1 MLKGKLSFDSSQLK
15 SALSNLKINPAQL
28 DALFKPKAPPLIGT
42 DLSSSSIKMV
52 ELAEPAKGMYRVE
65 RYAIE
70 PLPKDAVVEGN
81 INNLDAVSDAL
92 KRCHKRM
99 GTGIKNIAMAL
110 PNAAVISKKIL
121 VPAGQTEEELEMQV
135 ETEANQ
141 YIPFSLD
148 EVNLD
153 FQVLGPAANNPEDV
167 EVLIAA
173 SRKEKIED
181 RVAAAEAAGLTA
193 LVMDV
198 DLYAAQ
204 SAYELMTAGS
214 DEEMQDQNIAI
225 VDVGATTMTVNVL
238 RNGQSIYLRE
248 QPFGG
253 NELSQEIQNRFG
265 LSAEE
270 AEAAKR
276 DGGLPEDYETEVLQP
291 FVDKMG
297 LEIAR
302 ALHFFFSSTP
312 YNSVAQIVL
321 SGGCAAITGVEDAV
335 SRRTQVATTI
345 ANPFVR
351 MDVSPK
357 IRGRTLAQDA
367 PSLVVACGL
376 ALRRFDP

>member
-1 MLKGKLSFDSSQLK
+1 VPVKRLRFDTAVLER
-15 SALSNLKINPAQL
+15 
-28 DALFKPKAPPLIGT
+28 LFKPRVPPLIGA
-42 DLSSSSIKMV
+42 DLSSSAIKMV
-52 ELAEPAKGMYRVE
+52 ELAEAAQGLYRLE

-70 PLPKDAVVEGN
+70 PLPRDSVVDGN
-81 INNLDAVSDAL
+81 LNNLDAIGEAL
-92 KRCHKRM
+92 KRCHKRL
-99 GTGIKNIAMAL
+99 GSSIKNVAMAL

-121 VPAGQTEEELEMQV
+121 VAAGQSEDDLEIQV

-153 FQVLGPAANNPEDV
+153 FQVLGPAPNNPDDV

-181 RVAAAEAAGLTA
+181 RIAAAEAAGLKAT
-193 LVMDV
+193 VMDV

-204 SAYELMTAGS
+204 ATFELMGVGAGE
-214 DEEMQDQNIAI
+214 DERDENIAM
-225 VDVGATTMTVNVL
+225 VDVGATTLAVNVL

-253 NELSQEIQNRFG
+253 NELTQDIQNKFG
-265 LSAEE
+265 LSVEE
-270 AEAAKR
+270 AESAKR
-276 DGGLPEDYETEVLQP
+276 EGGLPDEFDTELLQP

-302 ALHFFFSSTP
+302 ALHFFYSATP
-312 YNSVAQIVL
+312 YNQVSQIVL
-321 SGGCAAITGVEDAV
+321 SGGCAAIPNVDVAIAK
-335 SRRTQVATTI
+335 RTQVPSSI
-345 ANPFVR
+345 ANPFAA
-351 MDVSPK
+351 MEVSPR
-357 IRGRTLAQDA
+357 ITARMLARDA
-367 PSLVVACGL
+367 PSLLVACGL

>member
-1 MLKGKLSFDSSQLK
+1 
-15 SALSNLKINPAQL
+15 
-28 DALFKPKAPPLIGT
+28 
-42 DLSSSSIKMV
+42 V
-52 ELAEPAKGMYRVE
+52 
-65 RYAIE
+65 
-70 PLPKDAVVEGN
+70 
-81 INNLDAVSDAL
+81 
-92 KRCHKRM
+92 
-99 GTGIKNIAMAL
+99 
-110 PNAAVISKKIL
+110 
-121 VPAGQTEEELEMQV
+121 QV

-153 FQVLGPAANNPEDV
+153 FQVLGPAPNNPDDV

-193 LVMDV
+193 TVMDV

-204 SAYELMTAGS
+204 AAFDLMGIGA
-214 DEEMQDQNIAI
+214 DEEDKDENVAM

-253 NELSQEIQNRFG
+253 NELTQEIQNKFG
-265 LSAEE
+265 LSSDE
-270 AEAAKR
+270 AEVAKR
-276 DGGLPEDYETEVLQP
+276 DGGLPEEYDAEVLQP

-312 YNSVAQIVL
+312 YNQVSQIVL
-321 SGGCAAITGVEDAV
+321 SGGCAAIPAVDAAIT
-335 SRRTQVATTI
+335 RRTQVPTMI
-345 ANPFVR
+345 ANPFAN

-357 IRGRTLAQDA
+357 IKVKSLAQDA
-367 PSLVVACGL
+367 PSLLVACGL
-376 ALRRFDP
+376 AMRRFDP

>member
-1 MLKGKLSFDSSQLK
+1 MLKGKINVDASKLKFDTAILER
-15 SALSNLKINPAQL
+15 
-28 DALFKPKAPPLIGT
+28 LFKSKAPPLIGA
-42 DLSSSSIKMV
+42 DLSSSAIKMV
-52 ELAEPAKGMYRVE
+52 ELSEAGKGLYRVE

-70 PLPKDAVVEGN
+70 PLPKDSVVDGN

-92 KRCHKRM
+92 KRCHKRL
-99 GTGIKNIAMAL
+99 GTNIKNLALAL
-110 PNAAVISKKIL
+110 PNAAVISKRIL
-121 VPAGQTEEELEMQV
+121 VPAGQTEEELEIQV

-153 FQVLGPAANNPEDV
+153 FQVLGPAPNNPEDV

-181 RVAAAEAAGLTA
+181 RVAAAEAAGLKAT
-193 LVMDV
+193 VMDV

-204 SAYELMTAGS
+204 TSFELMGIGAAD
-214 DEEMQDQNIAI
+214 DEKDHNIAM
-225 VDVGATTMTVNVL
+225 VDVGATIMAVNVM

-253 NELSQEIQNRFG
+253 NELTQEIQNKFG
-265 LSAEE
+265 LAPEE
-270 AEAAKR
+270 AEVAKR
-276 DGGLPEDYETEVLQP
+276 DGGLPEEYETELLQP

-312 YNSVAQIVL
+312 YNQVNQIVL
-321 SGGCAAITGVEDAV
+321 SGGCAAIPGVEAAIT
-335 SRRTQVATTI
+335 RRTQVPTVI
-345 ANPFVR
+345 ANPFAN

-357 IRGRTLAQDA
+357 IKMKNLAQDA
-367 PSLVVACGL
+367 PSLMVACGL
-376 ALRRFDP
+376 AMRRFDP

>member
-1 MLKGKLSFDSSQLK
+1 MLKGKFSFDPTRLK
-15 SALSNLKINPAQL
+15 FNTAVLES
-28 DALFKPKAPPLIGT
+28 LFKPKAPPLVGA
-42 DLSSSSIKMV
+42 DVSSSGVKMV
-52 ELAEPAKGMYRVE
+52 ELTSPAPGRYRIE

-70 PLPKDAVVEGN
+70 PLPKDSVVDGN
-81 INNLDAVSDAL
+81 INNLDAVCDAL
-92 KRCHKRM
+92 KRCHKRL
-99 GTGIKNIAMAL
+99 GTNIRNLALAL

-121 VPAGQTEEELEMQV
+121 VPGGQSEEELELQV

-153 FQVLGPAANNPEDV
+153 FQVLGPAPNSPDDV

-181 RVAAAEAAGLTA
+181 RVAAAEAVGLKAT
-193 LVMDV
+193 VMDV

-204 SAYELMTAGS
+204 AAYECMAIGAA
-214 DEEMQDQNIAI
+214 ENEKDQNIAM

-253 NELSQEIQNRFG
+253 IELTQEIQNKFG
-265 LSAEE
+265 LSADE
-270 AEAAKR
+270 AEVAKR
-276 DGGLPEDYETEVLQP
+276 DGGLPEDYETEVLHP

-297 LEIAR
+297 LEISR

-312 YNSVAQIVL
+312 YNQVSQIVL
-321 SGGCAAITGVEDAV
+321 SGGCAAIRGVEAAIMK
-335 SRRTQVATTI
+335 RTQVSTVI
-345 ANPFVR
+345 ANPFAN

-357 IRGRTLAQDA
+357 IKAKSLVQDA
-367 PSLVVACGL
+367 PSLMVACGL
-376 ALRRFDP
+376 AMRRFDS

>member
-1 MLKGKLSFDSSQLK
+1 MLKGKIKLDTSRMKLDS
-15 SALSNLKINPAQL
+15 NVFERI
-28 DALFKPKAPPLIGT
+28 FKPKAPPLVGA
-42 DLSSSSIKMV
+42 DLSSSAIKMV
-52 ELAEPAKGMYRVE
+52 ELVEPTKGLYRIE

-70 PLPKDAVVEGN
+70 PLPKDSVVDGN
-81 INNLDAVSDAL
+81 INNLDTVSDAL
-92 KRCHKRM
+92 KRCHKRL
-99 GTGIKNIAMAL
+99 GTNIKNLALAL

-121 VPAGQTEEELEMQV
+121 VPAGQTEDELEYQV

-153 FQVLGPAANNPEDV
+153 FQVLGPAPNNPEDV

-181 RVAAAEAAGLTA
+181 RIAAAEAAGLKA
-193 LVMDV
+193 IVMDV

-204 SAYELMTAGS
+204 SAFEAMGIGS
-214 DEEMQDQNIAI
+214 SEDEKDQNIAM
-225 VDVGATTMTVNVL
+225 VDVGATTMAVNVM

-253 NELSQEIQNRFG
+253 NELTQEIQNKFG
-265 LSAEE
+265 LTPEE
-270 AEAAKR
+270 AEVAKR
-276 DGGLPEDYETEVLQP
+276 DGGLPEEYDTELLQP

-312 YNSVAQIVL
+312 YNQVNQIVL
-321 SGGCAAITGVEDAV
+321 SGGCAAIPGVDAAIT
-335 SRRTQVATTI
+335 RRTQVPTI
-345 ANPFVR
+345 VANPFVN

-357 IRGRTLAQDA
+357 IKPKTLAQDA
-367 PSLVVACGL
+367 PSLMVACGL

>member
-1 MLKGKLSFDSSQLK
+1 MFKGKLS
-15 SALSNLKINPAQL
+15 L
-28 DALFKPKAPPLIGT
+28 DTAKFKLDTASLEALFKPKAPPLVGA
-42 DLSSSSIKMV
+42 DLSSSAIKMV
-52 ELAEPAKGMYRVE
+52 ELAEAGKGVYRVE

-70 PLPKDAVVEGN
+70 PLPKDCVVDGN

-92 KRCHKRM
+92 KRCHKRL
-99 GTGIKNIAMAL
+99 GSSIKNLALAL

-121 VPAGQTEEELEMQV
+121 VPAGQTEEELELQV

-153 FQVLGPAANNPEDV
+153 FQVLGPAPNNPEDV

-181 RVAAAEAAGLTA
+181 RVAAAEAAGLKAT
-193 LVMDV
+193 VMDV

-204 SAYELMTAGS
+204 AAFELMASATA
-214 DEEMQDQNIAI
+214 DEQKDQNVAM

-276 DGGLPEDYETEVLQP
+276 DGGLPEDYQTEVLQP

-321 SGGCAAITGVEDAV
+321 SGGCAAIPGIDEAV
-335 SRRTQVATTI
+335 TRRTQVPTSV
-345 ANPFVR
+345 ANPFVN

-357 IRGRTLAQDA
+357 IKFKSLAQDA
-367 PSLVVACGL
+367 PSLMVACGL
-376 ALRRFDP
+376 AMRRFDP

>member
-1 MLKGKLSFDSSQLK
+1 MAKGKISFDASKLK
-15 SALSNLKINPAQL
+15 VDPALFDRI
-28 DALFKPKAPPLIGT
+28 FKPKATPLVGA
-42 DLSSSSIKMV
+42 DLSSSAIKMV
-52 ELAEPAKGMYRVE
+52 ELAEAGKGLYRVE

-70 PLPKDAVVEGN
+70 PLPKDSVVDGN

-92 KRCHKRM
+92 KRCHKRL
-99 GTGIKNIAMAL
+99 GTNIKNLALAL

-121 VPAGQTEEELEMQV
+121 VPAGQTEEELELQV

-153 FQVLGPAANNPEDV
+153 FQVLGPAPNNPEDV

-181 RVAAAEAAGLTA
+181 RVAAAEAAGLKAT
-193 LVMDV
+193 VMDV

-204 SAYELMTAGS
+204 TSFELMGIGTGE
-214 DEEMQDQNIAI
+214 DEKDQNIAM
-225 VDVGATTMTVNVL
+225 VDVGATIMSVNVM

-253 NELSQEIQNRFG
+253 NELTQEIQNKFG
-265 LSAEE
+265 LAPEE
-270 AEAAKR
+270 AEVAKR
-276 DGGLPEDYETEVLQP
+276 DGGLPEEYENELLQP

-312 YNSVAQIVL
+312 YNQVAKIVL
-321 SGGCAAITGVEDAV
+321 SGGCAAIPGVDAAIT
-335 SRRTQVATTI
+335 RRTQVNTVI
-345 ANPFVR
+345 ANPFVN
-351 MDVSPK
+351 MDVSSKIKPK
-357 IRGRTLAQDA
+357 SLAQDA
-367 PSLVVACGL
+367 PSLMVACGL
-376 ALRRFDP
+376 AMRRFDP

>member
-1 MLKGKLSFDSSQLK
+1 MLKGKLSFDVSKLK
-15 SALSNLKINPAQL
+15 FDPAALER
-28 DALFKPKAPPLIGT
+28 LFTPKAPPLVGADIG
-42 DLSSSSIKMV
+42 SSAVKMV
-52 ELAEPAKGMYRVE
+52 ELSEAGKGLYRIE

-70 PLPKDAVVEGN
+70 PLPKESVVDGN
-81 INNLDAVSDAL
+81 INNLDAVSDAI
-92 KRCHKRM
+92 KRCHKRL
-99 GTGIKNIAMAL
+99 GSSIKNLALAL

-121 VPAGQTEEELEMQV
+121 VPAGQSEEELEIQV

-153 FQVLGPAANNPEDV
+153 FQVLGPAPNNPEDV

-181 RVAAAEAAGLTA
+181 RVAAAEAAGLKAT
-193 LVMDV
+193 VIDV

-204 SAYELMTAGS
+204 TAFELMGIGTA
-214 DEEMQDQNIAI
+214 EEDRDQNIAM

-253 NELSQEIQNRFG
+253 NELTQDVQNRFG
-265 LSAEE
+265 LAPDE
-270 AEAAKR
+270 AEVAKR
-276 DGGLPEDYETEVLQP
+276 DGGLPEDYESELLQP
-291 FVDKMG
+291 FIDKMG

-312 YNSVAQIVL
+312 YNHISEIVL
-321 SGGCAAITGVEDAV
+321 SGGCAAIPGVDAAIT
-335 SRRTQVATTI
+335 RRTQVKTVV
-345 ANPFVR
+345 ANPFAN

-357 IRGRTLAQDA
+357 IRARDLAQDA
-367 PSLVVACGL
+367 PALMVACGL
-376 ALRRFDP
+376 AMRRFDP

>member
-1 MLKGKLSFDSSQLK
+1 MAKGK
-15 SALSNLKINPAQL
+15 IGL
-28 DALFKPKAPPLIGT
+28 DASKLKFDPGALERLFKSKAPPLIGA
-42 DLSSSSIKMV
+42 DLSSSAIKMV
-52 ELAEPAKGMYRVE
+52 ELSEAGKGLYRVE

-70 PLPKDAVVEGN
+70 PLPKDSVVDGN

-92 KRCHKRM
+92 KRCHKRL
-99 GTGIKNIAMAL
+99 GTNIKNLALAL

-121 VPAGQTEEELEMQV
+121 VPAGQSEEDLELQV
-135 ETEANQ
+135 ATEANQ

-153 FQVLGPAANNPEDV
+153 FQVLGPAPNNSDDV

-181 RVAAAEAAGLTA
+181 RVAAAEAAGLKAT
-193 LVMDV
+193 VMDV

-204 SAYELMTAGS
+204 SAFELMGIGAAD
-214 DEEMQDQNIAI
+214 DEKDQNIAM
-225 VDVGATTMTVNVL
+225 VDVGATIMAVNVL

-253 NELSQEIQNRFG
+253 NELTQDIQNKFG
-265 LSAEE
+265 LAPEE
-270 AEAAKR
+270 AEVAKR
-276 DGGLPEDYETEVLQP
+276 DGGLPEEYDIELLQP

-312 YNSVAQIVL
+312 YNQVSQIVL
-321 SGGCAAITGVEDAV
+321 SGGCAAIPGVDAAIM
-335 SRRTQVATTI
+335 RRTQVPTVI
-345 ANPFVR
+345 ANPFTN

-357 IRGRTLAQDA
+357 IKMKSLVQDA
-367 PSLVVACGL
+367 PSLMVACGL
-376 ALRRFDP
+376 AMRRFDP